1 MEYVQLPFVAQHSWG
16 LSERVIVRNA
26 ETVGQAL
33 QSGAEIAVRMT
44 KYSAANIK
52 AIVKSNIDRAE
63 VTRTCRATGRV
74 LARKASSMVLTGSHV
89 CCNTACLRILSIS
102 QKVVRGSLDAFIGYA
117 QRISVEFV
125 CIADELTLPPKVTEW
140 TDDGWVRRAARSSL

>member
-1 MEYVQLPFVAQHSWG
+1 
-16 LSERVIVRNA
+16 
-26 ETVGQAL
+26 
-33 QSGAEIAVRMT
+33 MT
-44 KYSAANIK
+44 KYSAAKIK

-102 QKVVRGSLDAFIGYA
+102 RNNSCVAVLMPLSGMHSGSA
-117 QRISVEFV
+117 
-125 CIADELTLPPKVTEW
+125 
-140 TDDGWVRRAARSSL
+140 SSPCV

>member
-1 MEYVQLPFVAQHSWG
+1 MNPRSHLPREMIRDDSRVAREEVDENMRAADDVTAQVSA
-16 LSERVIVRNA
+16 EVIVRNA
-26 ETVGQAL
+26 DGHTP

-74 LARKASSMVLTGSHV
+74 LARKASSMVLTGSDV
-89 CCNTACLRILSIS
+89 CCNTACLRILSIFRNKS
-102 QKVVRGSLDAFIGYA
+102 CVAVLM
-117 QRISVEFV
+117 
-125 CIADELTLPPKVTEW
+125 P
-140 TDDGWVRRAARSSL
+140 